1 MFRRDFIKHI
11 GGGIAASGLLLPG
24 LDLMGSRARAQGA
37 VPKRFVV
44 IMGALGMQTRRWVT
58 GTPSD
63 YQLGEA
69 LQPLNPYQDDLTLIR
84 GLQLRSPGHEVSSAC
99 FLTGDSL
106 SDDAAKHATIDQV
119 IAKRNSPS
127 VALPSGEILRSITAG
142 VGVRRNGG
150 RATLIYEAKG
160 KPIAPENNPADLF
173 DRIFGGGSIGGES
186 TLDEAFQRRL
196 DIKESI
202 LDLHKADLA
211 AITSHAGQE
220 DRERLEL
227 HADALRS
234 LELDLAEL
242 RTGATPQADCSA
254 PIRYGDESV
263 LNGDNFGKIAE
274 AHCDIIGRAFACD
287 ATRVATLQLLF
298 DPASG
303 VNVNFLESKSPGIS
317 NKAIHDEMHK
327 AGQAA
332 RAIEDWYVS
341 VLRYLMDLLNVED
354 PFDPAGGRIL
364 DNTVILFGSN
374 LPFPSH
380 NGGPNYGRFEPGE
393 QDTHDHPTML
403 AGGAGGYFRT
413 GQFLDFRQSGLFYGE
428 NPTKYDG
435 SSGHAFHN
443 KLLVSVLN
451 AFGENVSTYG
461 DADYC
466 RGGALDGGLL
476 R

>member
-1 MFRRDFIKHI
+1 MFRRDFIKYA
-11 GGGIAASGLLLPG
+11 GGLTASGLLLPG
-24 LDLMGSRARAQGA
+24 LDIVGSRAMAQGNA
-37 VPKRFVV
+37 PKRFVV

-58 GTPSD
+58 GTPGD

-69 LQPLNPYQDDLTLIR
+69 LQPLSSYREDLALIR

-99 FLTGDSL
+99 FLTGDGL
-106 SDDAAKHATIDQV
+106 SNGAAKHATIDQV
-119 IAKRNSPS
+119 IAGRNPPS
-127 VALPSGEILRSITAG
+127 VALPSGEILRSIQAG
-142 VGVRRNGG
+142 VGVSKNGS

-160 KPIAPENNPADLF
+160 KPIAPANDPAALF
-173 DRIFGGGSIGGES
+173 ERIFGGGPVNGES
-186 TLDEAFQRRL
+186 ATADTLERRL
-196 DIKESI
+196 DVKQSI
-202 LDLHKADLA
+202 IDIHKADLSVIA
-211 AITSHAGQE
+211 SHAGKE
-220 DRERLEL
+220 DKERLEL

-234 LELDLAEL
+234 LESDLAQLRNGGTEL
-242 RTGATPQADCSA
+242 AQCSA
-254 PIRYGDESV
+254 PSKYGDGGV
-263 LNGDNFGKIAE
+263 FDGRNFGKIAE

-298 DPASG
+298 DPGSG
-303 VNVNFLESKSPGIS
+303 VNVNFLESKAPGIS

-327 AGQAA
+327 AGGSA

-341 VLRYLMDLLNVED
+341 VLQYLMDLLNVVD

-374 LPFPSH
+374 LSFPSH
-380 NGGPNYGRFEPGE
+380 SGGPNYGRFAAGE
-393 QDTHDHPTML
+393 QDTHDHPTLL
-403 AGGAGGYFRT
+403 AGSAGGYFQT
-413 GQFLDFRQSGLFYGE
+413 GQFLDFRKPGLFYGE

-443 KLLVSVLN
+443 KVLVSLLN

-461 DADYC
+461 DAAYC
-466 RGGALDGGLL
+466 QGGALDGGLV